1 MSRKN
6 RSKVMKRRNTFR
18 KVVKR
23 RKTMRK
29 VVKRRNTFRK
39 VVKRRNTMRKVVKRR
54 NTKRRKSIKR
64 RFSGGMPTQNELKKY
79 IIKRYNNLKNAGIY
93 DQGTYNRVIKQLDT
107 LSETEVNKLYSLFA
121 SSSLW

>member
-29 VVKRRNTFRK
+29 VVKRRNTF
-39 VVKRRNTMRKVVKRR
+39 RKVVKRR

-93 DQGTYNRVIKQLDT
+93 DQGMYNRVIKQLDT
-107 LSETEVNKLYSLFA
+107 LSETEVNKLYSSFA
-121 SSSLW
+121 PSSL